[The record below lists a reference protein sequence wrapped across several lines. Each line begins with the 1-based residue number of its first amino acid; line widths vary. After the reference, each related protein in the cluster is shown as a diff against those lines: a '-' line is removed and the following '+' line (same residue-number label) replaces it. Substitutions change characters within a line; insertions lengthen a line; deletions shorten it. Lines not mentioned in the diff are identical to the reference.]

1 MRVHGVH
8 MFSFQ
13 LSSFSSIM
21 PLKNPLLLFL
31 FILLLSLSF
40 HFEWKVDKGLRS
52 LWRQTLVL
60 ANSLSP
66 SESPFREDDRRE
78 KRPVVTDQR
87 LRDESLQRKFE
98 IDLVS

>member
-1 MRVHGVH
+1 MYGVH
-8 MFSFQ
+8 IFSFQ
-13 LSSFSSIM
+13 LSSFGLIM
-21 PLKNPLLLFL
+21 PLKTPLLMFL

-40 HFEWKVDKGLRS
+40 HFEWKVDKDLRS

-66 SESPFREDDRRE
+66 SKNPFREDDRRE

-87 LRDESLQRKFE
+87 LRDESLQREFE
-98 IDLVS
+98 KDLVS